1 MKHRN
6 VTLTK
11 PIHCHID
18 LCKVMLMDQIQ
29 LNSANVLI
37 RTLNKNLQIASI
49 LDNKNIGTN
58 KIASFNKTDT
68 GSWVGSNRV
77 LIVRSIDR
85 FVG

>member
-1 MKHRN
+1 MN
-6 VTLTK
+6 L
-11 PIHCHID
+11 
-18 LCKVMLMDQIQ
+18 
-29 LNSANVLI
+29 AG
-37 RTLNKNLQIASI
+37 TLNKNLQIASI